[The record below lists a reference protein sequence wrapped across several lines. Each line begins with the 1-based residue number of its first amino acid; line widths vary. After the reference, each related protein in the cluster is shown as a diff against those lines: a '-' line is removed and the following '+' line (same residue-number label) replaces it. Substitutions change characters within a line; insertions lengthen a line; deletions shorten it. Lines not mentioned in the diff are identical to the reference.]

1 MASGEGAASAAD
13 EPGGPMGH
21 LNARASGPG
30 HVGTRGDS
38 GQGWRGDCA
47 YEDVG
52 IVGILVK
59 KWGVGRGDFEKYAT
73 SRDSEL

>member
-1 MASGEGAASAAD
+1 
-13 EPGGPMGH
+13 MGH
-21 LNARASGPG
+21 LNASGPG

-59 KWGVGRGDFEKYAT
+59 EWGVGRGDFEKYDYVQDFLQYLCCRCFKMGA
-73 SRDSEL
+73 SKAH